1 MDTKETII
9 AKYSEGLTDHLL
21 NMAKVYTKGYVN
33 PTISDRLIVIDE
45 ISKYL
50 TNMVSELN
58 G

>member
-1 MDTKETII
+1 MGTKETII
-9 AKYSEGLTDHLL
+9 AKYSESLTDHLL
-21 NMAKVYTKGYVN
+21 DMAKVYTKGYLN

-50 TNMVSELN
+50 DHMISELN

>member
-1 MDTKETII
+1 MDTNEPII
-9 AKYSEGLTDHLL
+9 AKYSESLADHLL
-21 NMAKVYTKGYVN
+21 DMAKVYTKGYIN

-50 TNMVSELN
+50 NHMVSELN